1 MFGLK
6 GLSIANL
13 KTNIDGSNGVTFYT
27 INSGLNG
34 IYFNISTSCWLGS
47 PIYSGFLGC
56 NRSFT
61 IRIVVAINSLTVK
74 QIVSSSVYKFQ
85 PRLKDE
91 YSSVGYIRDGLIRVL
106 DLLTCHHCL

>member
-74 QIVSSSVYKFQ
+74 QIVSSSVYKSLLT
-85 PRLKDE
+85 PKGE
-91 YSSVGYIRDGLIRVL
+91 YSFFGYIWGGLIWVS
-106 DLLTCHHCL
+106 DW